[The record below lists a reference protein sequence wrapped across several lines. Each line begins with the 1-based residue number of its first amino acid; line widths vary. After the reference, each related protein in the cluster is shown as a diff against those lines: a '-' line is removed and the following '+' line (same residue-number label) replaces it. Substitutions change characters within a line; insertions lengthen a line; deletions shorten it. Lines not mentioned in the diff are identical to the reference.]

1 MLNELDLFYL
11 RKEEP
16 QKSTLLSIRS
26 ILLNFNKDIS
36 ETYKYKL
43 PFFTYQNKMLCYLW
57 IQKKDSIPYIG
68 FVDGNKI
75 NHEALIKGSRKQM
88 KILLLNPEIDLPIIS
103 INEILTKAIHLKNI
117 QNK

>member
-11 RKEEP
+11 RQEEP
-16 QKSTLLSIRS
+16 QKSTLLGVRS
-26 ILLNFNKDIS
+26 ILLNFDKGIS

-68 FVDGNKI
+68 FVDGNNI
-75 NHEALIKGSRKQM
+75 IHEDLIKGSRKQM

-103 INEILTKAIHLKNI
+103 INEILRKAIYLKKN